1 MDFDDWQVTE
11 DVFNDLDS
19 LWGRHTEDCFATYY
33 NRKIA
38 RYFFRFWNPETSGID
53 AFMQSWEVEICWLV
67 PPVYLIPRTLAYMY
81 SQGAKGT
88 LVVPLWKSAVF
99 WPLLTNI
106 YCSFIQDLRW
116 PNTVFKCLCL
126 IHHYFQTIYALAP
139 VFCKSQGYPQK
150 YLFSH
155 FGKGVCCCHGNS
167 AG

>member
-53 AFMQSWEVEICWLV
+53 VFMQSWEVEICWLV

-106 YCSFIQDLRW
+106 YCSFIKDLR
-116 PNTVFKCLCL
+116 VFKS
-126 IHHYFQTIYALAP
+126 FVSSFDARA
-139 VFCKSQGYPQK
+139 KSQFYSGFTNYSGICSGFK
-150 YLFSH
+150 IEFRS
-155 FGKGVCCCHGNS
+155 FGVRI
-167 AG
+167 